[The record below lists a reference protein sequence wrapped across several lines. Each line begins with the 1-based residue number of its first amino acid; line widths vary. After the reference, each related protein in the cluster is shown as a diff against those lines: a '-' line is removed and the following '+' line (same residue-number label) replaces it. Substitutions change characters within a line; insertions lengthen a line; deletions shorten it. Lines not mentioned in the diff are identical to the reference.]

1 MLGVIKSLDFLKVNG
16 LPVVKSFLVRDF
28 NSLGEA
34 CKSLSYP
41 LVLKID
47 SSVHKSDVGGVVLGV
62 KSFEEAVS
70 AFDKLRVHGGVVVQE
85 QLSGVELI
93 LGVKFDPVFGQVLM
107 FGLGGVLTEV
117 FRDVSFRVCPVS
129 KADAY
134 DMIGDL
140 RGKVLLSGYRGSPV
154 VDVDLLA
161 SLIVDLSKVAV
172 SNDVIEL
179 DVNPLIVSSRG
190 FFIVDARVML
200 K

>member
-1 MLGVIKSLDFLKVNG
+1 MFGVSESLNFLKVSG
-16 LPVVKSFLVRDF
+16 FPVVKSFLVRDVNF
-28 NSLGEA
+28 LGEV

-41 LVLKID
+41 LVLKLD

-62 KSFEEAVS
+62 KSFDEAVN
-70 AFDKLRVHGGVVVQE
+70 AFNKLRVHGSVVVQE

-93 LGVKFDPVFGQVLM
+93 LGVKKDPVFGQVLM

-129 KADAY
+129 KADAIG
-134 DMIGDL
+134 MIGEL
-140 RGKVLLSGYRGSPV
+140 RGKVLLGGYRGSPV
-154 VDVDLLA
+154 VDVDSLA
-161 SLIVDLSKVAV
+161 SLIVDLSRVAV
-172 SNDVIEL
+172 SNDVVEL
-179 DVNPLIVSSRG
+179 DINPLIASSRG